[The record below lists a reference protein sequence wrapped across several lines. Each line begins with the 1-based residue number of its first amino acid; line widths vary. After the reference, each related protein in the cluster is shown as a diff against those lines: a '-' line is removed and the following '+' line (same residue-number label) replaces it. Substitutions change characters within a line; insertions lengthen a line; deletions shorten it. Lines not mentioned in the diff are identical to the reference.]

1 MSGAVA
7 ESPIDLLLSDAEA
20 RMPVLE
26 RGLPESTLT
35 AATAPA
41 EPRGAGSLYLDAPDR
56 DPNLLD
62 LQRWG
67 VIAPEGP
74 VGDLLLGAIAALI
87 EHRRAEQGTRP
98 RIYRVPPG
106 QDSAAAIRWRDEVL
120 RAERVPEHERPRYL
134 LLLGELTRCRSSCSR
149 RWHTAASWVAW
160 RWTMRR
166 PTGPTRTR

>member
-1 MSGAVA
+1 
-7 ESPIDLLLSDAEA
+7 
-20 RMPVLE
+20 MPVLE

-41 EPRGAGSLYLDAPDR
+41 EPRGAGSLFLDAPDR

-74 VGDLLLGAIAALI
+74 VGDLLLGAIAGLI
-87 EHRRAEQGTRP
+87 EHRQAEQGTRP

-134 LLLGELTRCRSSCSR
+134 LLLGELTQVSLELQQTLAHGCFVGRLALDD
-149 RWHTAASWVAW
+149 AAAYGAYADKVI
-160 RWTMRR
+160 
-166 PTGPTRTR
+166 G